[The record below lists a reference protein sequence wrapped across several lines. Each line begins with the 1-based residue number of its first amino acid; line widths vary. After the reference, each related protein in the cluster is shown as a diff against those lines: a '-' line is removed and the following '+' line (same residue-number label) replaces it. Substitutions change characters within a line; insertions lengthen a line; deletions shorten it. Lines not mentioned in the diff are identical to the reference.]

1 MTTFSYDPKRLKRL
15 KPACALVDT
24 GRNLGTGFLI
34 GEGRLV
40 TCDHVIDKADKATC
54 HFGDDRSKIADFRV
68 VARYPDLDSAVLE
81 AIDPS
86 AFAGVDALAVA
97 PTENSLDNWWGWGFP
112 AHVDGQGVP
121 VWGQVAD
128 YDSVGPDSRHT
139 IQLFV
144 ENLVGNS
151 AQLGGFSGAPVLIG
165 DSVVGMIYRV
175 LAGKSD
181 GQMARFGMIYALPI
195 GPDHPALGGT
205 SLPHSPQPPAF
216 VPVEPTNQEWEQ
228 LRLFTT
234 LKKASS
240 SKSILRVLDEW
251 SANGAV
257 SMPANVHLLAA
268 ERLLG
273 MGAAN
278 AALQVLGKHHLE
290 PRAIQLSALA
300 HSLLGEHD
308 KAYGMITTQPLSA
321 ESGGIAGGIYKRKYF
336 DTGNRTWLQGS
347 FEEYDRS
354 YKAEHD
360 PYPGIN
366 VAATALWLGKHDL
379 SRARANEV
387 QKLLE
392 VKPVAERDH
401 WYWATLGEAA
411 MLSGDMNSALD
422 FYGKAV
428 GNEPGHQ
435 RDIAVMRR
443 QARRNLDA
451 LKAEREPF
459 EAVLTVGGVACFT
472 GHRVDEPGRQPQ
484 RFPRERVGSVAAQ
497 IRKALDDAHVH
508 FGFSSAAGGADI
520 IFIEQLFARG
530 GEPTVFLPFPAKDF
544 ADTSVGKDW
553 LDRFHEILAKLPARN
568 IHVLEPAKPADPALE
583 NAAYARCNARIQ
595 AATLEFAH
603 ICDETP
609 VLIAVLRR
617 NEEERIGG
625 TAEAVRHWEERLSGA
640 LVLIDPLEQAAAH
653 T

>member
-1 MTTFSYDPKRLKRL
+1 MTTFGYDAKRLKRL

-24 GRNLGTGFLI
+24 GNKLGTGFLI
-34 GEGRLV
+34 GEGRLI
-40 TCDHVIDKADKATC
+40 TCDHVIGKADKATC
-54 HFGDDRSKIADFRV
+54 RFGDDRSKFADFRV
-68 VARYPDLDSAVLE
+68 VARDSDLDFAVLE
-81 AIDPS
+81 AIAPS
-86 AFAGVDALAVA
+86 AFAGVEALVVA
-97 PTENSLDNWWGWGFP
+97 PTGYSLDNWWGWGFP
-112 AHVDGQGVP
+112 ALVDGQGVP

-128 YDSVGPDSRHT
+128 YDSIGEDNRHA
-139 IQLFV
+139 IQLFT

-151 AQLGGFSGAPVLIG
+151 AQLGGLSGAPVIIG

-175 LAGKSD
+175 LAGASD

-195 GPDHPALGGT
+195 GPDHPAFGGT
-205 SLPHSPQPPAF
+205 SPPHSPQPPAF

-228 LRLFTT
+228 LRLFAT

-240 SKSILRVLDEW
+240 SKSILSVLDEW

-273 MGAAN
+273 MGAAD
-278 AALQVLGKHHLE
+278 AALQVLSKHHLQ
-290 PRAIQLSALA
+290 PRAIELSALA

-308 KAYGMITTQPLSA
+308 KASAMITTQRLSA

-336 DTGNRTWLQGS
+336 DTGNRSWLQGS
-347 FEEYDRS
+347 FEEYERA
-354 YKAEHD
+354 YKAEPD

-366 VAATALWLGKHDL
+366 VAATALWLGKNDL
-379 SRARANEV
+379 SRTRANEV
-387 QKLLE
+387 LKLLE

-411 MLSGDMNSALD
+411 MLSGEMNSALD
-422 FYGKAV
+422 FYEKAV

-435 RDIAVMRR
+435 RDIAVMR
-443 QARRNLDA
+443 QQVRRNLDV

-459 EAVLTVGGVACFT
+459 EAVLRVGGVACFT

-497 IRKALDDAHVH
+497 IKKALDDAHVH

-520 IFIEQLFARG
+520 IFIEQLLARG

-544 ADTSVGKDW
+544 VDTSVGKDW
-553 LDRFHEILAKLPARN
+553 LERFHAVLAKLPAGN
-568 IHVLEPAKPADPALE
+568 IHVIEPTKPTESTLE
-583 NAAYARCNARIQ
+583 NAAYARCNTRIQ
-595 AATLEFAH
+595 AAAVEIAR
-603 ICDETP
+603 IYYETP

-617 NEEERIGG
+617 SGEEKVGG
-625 TAEAVRHWEERLSGA
+625 TAEAVRHWEERLSGT
-640 LVLIDPLEQAAAH
+640 LMLIDPLEP
-653 T
+653 

>member
-1 MTTFSYDPKRLKRL
+1 MTTFDYDAKRLKRL

-24 GRNLGTGFLI
+24 GNKLGTGFLI

-40 TCDHVIDKADKATC
+40 TCDHVIGKADKAIC
-54 HFGDDRSKIADFRV
+54 RFGDDRSKFADFRV
-68 VARYPDLDSAVLE
+68 VARYPDLDFAVLE
-81 AIDPS
+81 AIAPS
-86 AFAGVDALAVA
+86 AFASVEALVVS
-97 PTENSLDNWWGWGFP
+97 PTRYSLDNWWGWGFP
-112 AHVDGQGVP
+112 ALVDGQGVP

-128 YDSVGPDSRHT
+128 YDSVGEDNRLS

-151 AQLGGFSGAPVLIG
+151 AQLGGLSGAPVLIG
-165 DSVVGMIYRV
+165 DGVVGMIYRV
-175 LAGKSD
+175 LAGASD

-195 GPDHPALGGT
+195 GPEHPALGGT

-228 LRLFTT
+228 LRLFAT

-273 MGAAN
+273 MGAAD
-278 AALQVLGKHHLE
+278 AALQVLSKHHLQ
-290 PRAIQLSALA
+290 PRAIELSALA

-308 KAYGMITTQPLSA
+308 KASAMITTQPLSA

-336 DTGNRTWLQGS
+336 DTGNRSWLLGS
-347 FEEYDRS
+347 FEEYERT
-354 YKAEHD
+354 YKAEPD

-366 VAATALWLGKHDL
+366 VAATALWLGKNNL
-379 SRARANEV
+379 SRTRAIEV
-387 QKLLE
+387 LKLLE
-392 VKPVAERDH
+392 VKPVAEHNH

-428 GNEPGHQ
+428 GNAPGHQ

-472 GHRVDEPGRQPQ
+472 GHRVDELGRQPQ
-484 RFPRERVGSVAAQ
+484 RFPRARVGNVAAQ

-520 IFIEQLFARG
+520 IFIEQLLARS

-544 ADTSVGKDW
+544 ADTSVGNDW
-553 LDRFHEILAKLPARN
+553 LDRFYAVLARLPEGN
-568 IHVLEPAKPADPALE
+568 IHILESAKPADPALE
-583 NAAYARCNARIQ
+583 NAAYTRCNARIQ
-595 AATLEFAH
+595 ATAVEFAR
-603 ICDETP
+603 IYDETP
-609 VLIAVLRR
+609 VLIAVLRQ

-640 LVLIDPLEQAAAH
+640 LVLIDPLEP
-653 T
+653 

>member
-1 MTTFSYDPKRLKRL
+1 MTTFSYDPKRLKRI

-24 GRNLGTGFLI
+24 SRNLGTGFLI
-34 GEGRLV
+34 GEGRIV
-40 TCDHVIDKADKATC
+40 TCDHVIDKAVKAKC
-54 HFGDDRSKIADFRV
+54 HFGDDRSRFADFRV
-68 VARYPDLDSAVLE
+68 VARNPDLDFAVLE

-86 AFAGVDALAVA
+86 AFAGVEALVVA
-97 PTENSLDNWWGWGFP
+97 PTGYSLDNWWGWGFP
-112 AHVDGQGVP
+112 AIVDGQGVP
-121 VWGQVAD
+121 IWGQVTD
-128 YDSVGPDSRHT
+128 YDSVGKDNRHA
-139 IQLFV
+139 IQLFA
-144 ENLVGNS
+144 ENLVGSS
-151 AQLGGFSGAPVLIG
+151 AQLGGLSGAPVLIG

-175 LAGKSD
+175 LAGESD

-205 SLPHSPQPPAF
+205 SLPHSSQSPAF
-216 VPVEPTNQEWEQ
+216 YPAEPTNQEWEQ
-228 LRLFTT
+228 LRLFAS
-234 LKKASS
+234 LKRASS
-240 SKSILRVLDEW
+240 SKSILAVLDEW

-273 MGAAN
+273 MGAAD
-278 AALQVLGKHHLE
+278 AALQVLGKHHLQ

-354 YKAEHD
+354 YNAEPD

-387 QKLLE
+387 QKLLAA
-392 VKPVAERDH
+392 KPAAERDH

-411 MLSGDMNSALD
+411 MLSGDMSSSLA
-422 FYGKAV
+422 FYEKAV
-428 GNEPGHQ
+428 GTEPGHL

-451 LKAEREPF
+451 LKAERAPF

-484 RFPRERVGSVAAQ
+484 RFPREKVGSVAAQ
-497 IRKALDDAHVH
+497 IKKALDDAHVH

-520 IFIEQLFARG
+520 IFIEQLLARG

-553 LDRFHEILAKLPARN
+553 LERFHAALAKIPAES
-568 IHVLEPAKPADPALE
+568 IHVLESAKPADLTHE
-583 NAAYARCNARIQ
+583 NAAYVRCNTRIQ
-595 AATLEFAH
+595 AAAVEMARFY
-603 ICDETP
+603 DETP
-609 VLIAVLRR
+609 VLIAVLRQ
-617 NEEERIGG
+617 NEEEKVGG

-640 LVLIDPLEQAAAH
+640 LVLIDPLGP
-653 T
+653 